1 MGASGKVAM
10 GIVIRLIV
18 LGVGEIRGG
27 LRLAEIGRG
36 GG

>member
-1 MGASGKVAM
+1 M
-10 GIVIRLIV
+10 GIVVRLIV